1 MSDDQLEVSWYPNHN
16 RLLNMLEVYSD
27 IMKTS
32 EVDVDD
38 FYSHLTV
45 GRIDQIIDTLIDV
58 RNEVINILTNSGDDV
73 AN

>member
-58 RNEVINILTNSGDDV
+58 RNEVIHILTNSGDDV